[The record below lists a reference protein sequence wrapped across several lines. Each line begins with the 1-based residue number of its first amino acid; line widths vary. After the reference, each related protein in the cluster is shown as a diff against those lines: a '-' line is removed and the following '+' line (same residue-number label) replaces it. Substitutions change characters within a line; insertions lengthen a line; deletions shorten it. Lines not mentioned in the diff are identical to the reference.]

1 MVKRLLLLLLIIVV
15 FALSLTTCD
24 LLVAVF
30 SMSPFPGYLSQAV
43 ASVYMGHDIEKYLG
57 DNYADWESEVYVLRN
72 STREHVFLVVRRNPG
87 GQAIYA
93 FDTSLNLEI
102 SATETEHNRMHLV
115 EADTG
120 DFVVG
125 RMRFSGEPLL
135 ITDTDYPA
143 NFIDAW
149 DKQLFAHNMDNY
161 ILWSDFDG
169 ADSHL
174 TSIRY
179 NTGWGETG
187 SASTIIETGAD
198 RRLIGLGYEPDTT
211 NFGDPVLGAGITPVY
226 LFIHG
231 RSEDGGREERFLYI
245 VRSNAAAYSGSL
257 VADPADLI
265 TGSPAGWVSQKVDNI
280 DDEYPVFYTRKGIV
294 AGTDRRGTFQLLKLN
309 GQKIKSF
316 YITADERTP
325 IDFDIDGKYYYLFD
339 EQTMRLYKAATG
351 F

>member
-1 MVKRLLLLLLIIVV
+1 MVKRLLLLLLIIVPL
-15 FALSLTTCD
+15 ALSLTTCD
-24 LLVAVF
+24 LFVAVF

-43 ASVYMGHDIEKYLG
+43 ASVYMGHDIEKFLG
-57 DNYADWESEVYVLRN
+57 DDYADWQSEVYVLRN
-72 STREHVFLVVRRNPG
+72 STSEYVFLRVQRNPG
-87 GQAIYA
+87 GQIVYA
-93 FDTSLNLEI
+93 FDTSLNMEV
-102 SATETEHNRMHLV
+102 SETVSEQNRLHLV

-125 RMRFSGEPLL
+125 RVIFSGDPL
-135 ITDTDYPA
+135 TASSPYPA
-143 NFIDAW
+143 SNIDAW
-149 DKQLFAHNMDNY
+149 GKQMFAHSMNNY

-169 ADSHL
+169 SDSHL
-174 TSIRY
+174 WAIRY

-187 SASTIIETGAD
+187 NASTVIETGAD
-198 RRLIGLGYEPDTT
+198 RRLVGLGYEPDTA

-231 RSEDGGREERFLYI
+231 RSDDGGREERFLYI
-245 VRSNAAAYSGSL
+245 VRSDADAYTGSL
-257 VADPADLI
+257 VAAPADLI
-265 TGSPAGWVSQKVDNI
+265 TGSPAGYVSEKIDNM
-280 DDEYPVFYTRKGIV
+280 DDEFPVFYTRKGIV

-316 YITADERTP
+316 YITKNDRVSM
-325 IDFDIDGKYYYLFD
+325 DFDIDGEYYYLFD

>member
-24 LLVAVF
+24 LFVAVF

-43 ASVYMGHDIEKYLG
+43 ASVYMGHDIEQFLG
-57 DNYADWESEVYVLRN
+57 ENYTDWESDVYVLRN
-72 STREHVFLVVRRNPG
+72 STSEYVFLVVRRNPG
-87 GQAIYA
+87 GQIVYA
-93 FDTSLNLEI
+93 FDTSLDLEV
-102 SATETEHNRMHLV
+102 SETVSEQNRLHLA

-125 RMRFSGEPLL
+125 RVRFSGDPLTASYPYP
-135 ITDTDYPA
+135 TD
-143 NFIDAW
+143 NIDAW
-149 DKQLFAHNMDNY
+149 DKQMFAHNGNNY
-161 ILWSDFDG
+161 IVWSGFDG
-169 ADSHL
+169 SHSYLYADEYS
-174 TSIRY
+174 SA
-179 NTGWGETG
+179 WG
-187 SASTIIETGAD
+187 SPSNSTTTVEEYAE
-198 RRLIGLGYEPDTT
+198 RRLVGLGYEPDTT

-231 RSEDGGREERFLYI
+231 RSEDGGREERFLHI
-245 VRSNAAAYSGSL
+245 IRSDAGAYSGSL
-257 VADPADLI
+257 VAAPADLF
-265 TGSPAGWVSQKVDNI
+265 TGSPAGYVSEKIENI

-316 YITADERTP
+316 YITPDERTP
-325 IDFDIDGKYYYLFD
+325 IDFDIDGEYYYLFD
-339 EQTMRLYKAATG
+339 EQTMRLYKAKTG